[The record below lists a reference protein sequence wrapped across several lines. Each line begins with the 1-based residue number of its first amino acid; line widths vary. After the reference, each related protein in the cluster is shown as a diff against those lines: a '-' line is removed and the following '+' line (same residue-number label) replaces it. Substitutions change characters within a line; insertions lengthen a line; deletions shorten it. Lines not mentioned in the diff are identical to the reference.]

1 MTTGQRVP
9 EAYVIGVDIGTTGTK
24 AVLLDAD
31 GGVVAQSAP
40 VEHPTTFPPSV
51 PGAAEQD
58 PDDWW
63 AGTARCIRQ
72 VLETAPAGEVAAVG
86 VSSQAPCAV
95 LVDARG
101 RPTHPAL
108 LWMDRRSDKQCRDRM
123 GANRQIQEIAANA
136 PDPYYAAPKVAWLL
150 ENVPD
155 VQQPTTHLLMANGYV
170 NMRLTGNRSID
181 TGHAGLCLLA
191 GIDDVQWSP
200 ELAELWGVPTE
211 WLPPV
216 GQPTEVLGT
225 VSQEA
230 AVATG
235 LRPGTVVVHGAV
247 DGATASLEAGVAA
260 EGDICEMTG
269 QSTVLN
275 AAVRY
280 EALAD
285 GLGALSVFA
294 YPVPGLYLL
303 FGAMSSTGGILRWF
317 RDQLG
322 DREMAEAVETG
333 SDAFALLDQ
342 LAGTAPVG
350 SGGLLLLPYFLGERA
365 PIWDS
370 NARGVLVGLS
380 MSTERSHV
388 VRSIL
393 EGTAYGLN
401 HNIEEMRTRG
411 LRPPVLRVV
420 GGGSKGRTWN
430 QIKADVTG
438 LPVEVPLET
447 VGAPVGAALLAA
459 VGAGVVDDLATAVHA
474 RYRAK
479 ERFYP
484 DVVRE
489 RRYRGYYE
497 LYKRLYPALRD
508 SDVFAELS
516 TLRHAADIERT
527 LTRTS
532 GE

>member
-1 MTTGQRVP
+1 VP

-24 AVLLDAD
+24 AVLVGEDSR
-31 GGVVAQSAP
+31 VVAQSAA
-40 VEHPTTFPPSV
+40 VEHPTAFPPNI
-51 PGAAEQD
+51 PGAVEQD

-63 AGTARCIRQ
+63 AGTASCIRE
-72 VLETAPAGEVAAVG
+72 VLEKAHVAPDAVAAVG

-95 LVDARG
+95 LVNAQG

-108 LWMDRRSDKQCRDRM
+108 LWMDRRSDKQCRDRAS
-123 GANRQIQEIAANA
+123 GYRQIREVAANA

-150 ENVPD
+150 ENIPGLT
-155 VQQPTTHLLMANGYV
+155 QRTTHLLMTNGYV
-170 NMRLTGNRSID
+170 NMKLTGNRSID

-191 GIDDVQWSP
+191 GIKDVQWSP
-200 ELAELWGVPTE
+200 ELAELWSVPME
-211 WLPPV
+211 WLPPI
-216 GQPTEVLGT
+216 GQPSEVMGK
-225 VSQEA
+225 VSPEA
-230 AVATG
+230 AAATG

-280 EALAD
+280 ETLAQ

-303 FGAMSSTGGILRWF
+303 FGGMSSTGGILRWF
-317 RDQLG
+317 RDQFG
-322 DREMAEAVETG
+322 DLERAGAVETG
-333 SDAFALLDQ
+333 SDAFAQLDQ
-342 LAGTAPVG
+342 LAGTAAPG
-350 SGGLLLLPYFLGERA
+350 SGGLLLLPYFLGERS
-365 PIWDS
+365 PVWDS
-370 NARGVLVGLS
+370 DARGVLVGLS
-380 MSTERSHV
+380 MSTKRSHV

-401 HNIEEMRTRG
+401 HNLEEMRKRG

-420 GGGSKGRTWN
+420 GGGAKGRTWN

-447 VGAPVGAALLAA
+447 TGAPVGSALLAA
-459 VGAGVVDDLATAVHA
+459 VGAGIVDDLATAVHA
-474 RYRAK
+474 RYRAQ
-479 ERFYP
+479 EQTQP
-484 DVVRE
+484 DATRQ
-489 RRYRGYYE
+489 RHYQGYYE
-497 LYKRLYPALRD
+497 LYKQLYPALRD
-508 SDVFAELS
+508 KNVFTELNR
-516 TLRHAADIERT
+516 LRYAADTEER
-527 LTRTS
+527 
-532 GE
+532 

>member
-1 MTTGQRVP
+1 VP

-24 AVLLDAD
+24 AVLV
-31 GGVVAQSAP
+31 GEGSRVVAQSAAI
-40 VEHPTTFPPSV
+40 EHPTAFPPNI
-51 PGAAEQD
+51 PGAVEQD

-63 AGTARCIRQ
+63 AGTASCVRE
-72 VLETAPAGEVAAVG
+72 VLGKAHVQPDAVEAIG

-95 LVDARG
+95 LVDAQG

-108 LWMDRRSDKQCRDRM
+108 LWMDRRSDKQCQDRAS
-123 GANRQIQEIAANA
+123 ANRQIQDIAANA
-136 PDPYYAAPKVAWLL
+136 PDPYYAAPKVASLL
-150 ENVPD
+150 ENIAGLR
-155 VQQPTTHLLMANGYV
+155 QQTTHLLMTNGYV
-170 NMRLTGNRSID
+170 NLKLTGNRSID

-191 GIDDVQWSP
+191 GIEDVQWSP
-200 ELAELWGVPTE
+200 ELAELWGVPPE
-211 WLPPV
+211 WLPPI
-216 GQPTEVLGT
+216 GHPTEVLGT
-225 VSQEA
+225 VSPEA
-230 AVATG
+230 AASTG
-235 LRPGTVVVHGAV
+235 LRSGTVVVHGGV

-275 AAVRY
+275 TAVRY
-280 EALAD
+280 EALAR

-294 YPVPGLYLL
+294 YPIPGLYLL

-317 RDQLG
+317 RDQFG
-322 DREMAEAVETG
+322 DPEKTEAVETG
-333 SDAFALLDQ
+333 IDAFALLDQ
-342 LAGTAPVG
+342 LAGTAPAG

-370 NARGVLVGLS
+370 DARGVLVGLS
-380 MSTERSHV
+380 MSTQRSHV

-447 VGAPVGAALLAA
+447 IGAPVGSALLAA
-459 VGAGVVDDLATAVHA
+459 VGAGIVDDLATAAHI
-474 RYRAK
+474 RYRAA
-479 ERFYP
+479 ERLQP
-484 DVVRE
+484 DVARQ
-489 RRYRGYYE
+489 RHYQGYYQ
-497 LYKRLYPALRD
+497 LYKQLYPALRD
-508 SDVFAELS
+508 RGVFAQLS
-516 TLRHAADIERT
+516 TMRHPAE
-527 LTRTS
+527 S